1 MFEPR
6 QIFRC
11 VVANEVIVEPPGL
24 FKLEEDSVGRGE
36 FVGREVEDEAGVDVV
51 QGVGIGGFV
60 HHCHVYFLGCWCC
73 WLRWLLVRRV
83 AIF

>member
-1 MFEPR
+1 
-6 QIFRC
+6 
-11 VVANEVIVEPPGL
+11 
-24 FKLEEDSVGRGE
+24 
-36 FVGREVEDEAGVDVV
+36 VDVV

-73 WLRWLLVRRV
+73 WLLAARWLLVRRV